1 MGLFCEK
8 PRVCIT
14 YILLWSA
21 DFLCSTFFEFPFLK
35 IFEKILKSKSHE
47 DFLQKTPK
55 FSGNRDMFDFIN
67 FRTRMEVV
75 IFY

>member
-35 IFEKILKSKSHE
+35 IFEKNSKIFTKNPE
-47 DFLQKTPK
+47 I
-55 FSGNRDMFDFIN
+55 SGNRDMFDFIN